1 MTHGLDDPTGKGL
14 ESPERFVA
22 AMASGAARNGVGF
35 NQSSVATY
43 ADCTALAFVGDWLKR
58 HTYDRNRFAAA
69 TA

>member
-1 MTHGLDDPTGKGL
+1 
-14 ESPERFVA
+14 
-22 AMASGAARNGVGF
+22 MASGAARNGIGF